1 VSGFLAGFFLRK
13 MKNLINVHR
22 FPRINQYKNMEK
34 IIKGGEEYETYG
46 DEFEPDIR
54 PTWFQ

>member
-1 VSGFLAGFFLRK
+1 

-22 FPRINQYKNMEK
+22 FSRINQYKNMEK
-34 IIKGGEEYETYG
+34 IIKGGEVYETYG

-54 PTWFQ
+54 LTWFQ